1 MPRIHLFLCFAASL
15 PLMACGVADT
25 DGDMLSDAF
34 EELIGTSPELG
45 DSDGDGFT
53 DAEEYLAYFN
63 PDDRDDFPYEG
74 GYPRGPL
81 PEEFDGE
88 GWGPG
93 DVSNSWDGDDQHS
106 QLLDLHKFYGNVVMI
121 DIGSEWC
128 NPCNEAA
135 PAAEEH
141 YQDFKEEGFMVFGI
155 LMDGT
160 TQGDNAPDIDRWI
173 EDHELTYPVLPD
185 PSQDKVQH
193 YVPLDANGSYGIP
206 LFGFI
211 GRDMTIEI
219 HGVNGSGWT
228 EADIEELLEAE
239 VPYVE
244 WPMPENTGDL
254 RAEFGITVANH
265 HDTHL
270 DTNIALS
277 LESIGSGASVQASG
291 NESGGNEDN
300 DDSATDDTTDGE
312 QGSAYAPSN
321 ADGTYSRPPWGGAD
335 CSLSQRSAPGTLAL
349 LFGVLGFLGFARRQ
363 HKSGPDF

>member
-1 MPRIHLFLCFAASL
+1 
-15 PLMACGVADT
+15 MACGVADT
-25 DGDMLSDAF
+25 DGDMLSDSF
-34 EELIGTSPELG
+34 EELIGTNPELG

-53 DAEEYLAYFN
+53 DAEEYLAYFD

-81 PEEFDGE
+81 PREIDGE

-93 DVSNSWDGDDQHS
+93 DVSNSWDGEDQHG

-128 NPCNEAA
+128 GPCNAAA
-135 PAAEEH
+135 PIAEEH
-141 YQDFKEEGFMVFGI
+141 YQDFKDEGFMVFGL
-155 LMDGT
+155 LMDGL
-160 TQGDNAPDIDRWI
+160 TQADGTPDIDRWI
-173 EDHELTYPVLPD
+173 EGHELTYPVLPD
-185 PSQDKVQH
+185 PNQEKVQH

-219 HGVNGSGWT
+219 HGVNGGGWT

-265 HDTHL
+265 HDSHL

-277 LESIGSGASVQASG
+277 LDAIGSGASVQASG
-291 NESGGNEDN
+291 NENNANEGDGNEG
-300 DDSATDDTTDGE
+300 DSNEGDGTGGSE
-312 QGSAYAPSN
+312 QTSTYAPSN

-335 CSLSQRSAPGTLAL
+335 CSLAQRSGPGTLAL
-349 LFGVLGFLGFARRQ
+349 LFCALGFLGLVRRRN
-363 HKSGPDF
+363 